1 LANPTIIVHGGAGNW
16 PKNKH
21 AIGLAGVRKAATSGF
36 QILQRG
42 RAAIQAVE
50 AAVIEMED
58 NPIFNAGK
66 GSTLNLAGN
75 VEADA
80 GIMDG
85 KTLRGAGVA
94 LLHHVKNPISLAK
107 LVMEKTDHALLAGKT
122 AERLGEAYGLPTAN
136 LRIPERIRQWKQ
148 AKHELEKRSI
158 SYFPRNLKLLQ
169 DKRGFFLRDT
179 VGALAQD
186 QKGNLAAADSTG
198 GVSLKLPGRIGDSPI
213 LGAGLYADN
222 SLGAATATGVGE
234 IAMRL
239 VVSKSA
245 CDLMRSSPAQRAAAK
260 TVKEVTR
267 LAGKGLGIVTLDRRG
282 RFGVAHNTPHLCWA
296 AFAEDKGLI
305 SQMRR

>member
-1 LANPTIIVHGGAGNW
+1 MIVHGGAGNW

-21 AIGLAGVRKAATSGF
+21 AIGLTGVRKAATRGF
-36 QILQRG
+36 QILLQG
-42 RAAIQAVE
+42 RSAIQAVE

-66 GSTLNLAGN
+66 GSTLNLAGK

-122 AERLGEAYGLPTAN
+122 AERLGEAYGLRVAN
-136 LRIPERIRQWKQ
+136 LRTPERVRQWKQ

-179 VGALAQD
+179 VGALALD
-186 QKGNLAAADSTG
+186 KKGNLAAADSTG